1 MCLVFGPLA
10 FGAVSRSL
18 LSCKIRFRQLLATDS
33 NNATQQRWHVHATLD
48 ASSSFNSRLAGL
60 ISSEWRAAASMRPSA
75 SRGCGTR
82 LVFGAEFNFSVRASS
97 FRYSYCSVRS
107 VVTMHFVAPFLPSRS
122 KFFYEVMLHEHF
134 NSWSLNDS
142 SCESFQIL

>member
-60 ISSEWRAAASMRPSA
+60 ISSEWRAAASVLLLREA
-75 SRGCGTR
+75 VAR
-82 LVFGAEFNFSVRASS
+82 AWFSERSS
-97 FRYSYCSVRS
+97 TFRFVLARFDIRIAVC
-107 VVTMHFVAPFLPSRS
+107 VV
-122 KFFYEVMLHEHF
+122 
-134 NSWSLNDS
+134 
-142 SCESFQIL
+142 